1 MKAPHSYTKEDLVEI
16 HSHGGILI
24 ANRLLE
30 ILFTLGLKLEKKD
43 FTQRVCLEL
52 VE

>member
-30 ILFTLGLKLEKKD
+30 ILFTLKELIFSKISLEKG
-43 FTQRVCLEL
+43 
-52 VE
+52 